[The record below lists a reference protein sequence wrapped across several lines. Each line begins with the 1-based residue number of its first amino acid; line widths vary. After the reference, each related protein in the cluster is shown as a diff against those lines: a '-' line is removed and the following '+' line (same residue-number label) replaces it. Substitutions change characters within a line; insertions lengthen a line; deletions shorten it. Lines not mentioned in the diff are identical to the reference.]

1 MLIMI
6 KQKQSGLY
14 IYERDFK
21 DVHTTKESLNN
32 IFVART
38 NKDAIEC
45 TSSPMSVIM
54 CDCQDRGMNDNCVS
68 QSPDI
73 ILILHNFNISCIYRS
88 YYFSVFVMF

>member
-6 KQKQSGLY
+6 KQKQSGFY
-14 IYERDFK
+14 IYEIY
-21 DVHTTKESLNN
+21 N

-38 NKDAIEC
+38 NKDATEC

-73 ILILHNFNISCIYRS
+73 ILILHNFNIKAAFTGAIISQS
-88 YYFSVFVMF
+88 S

>member
-6 KQKQSGLY
+6 KQKQSSFY

-21 DVHTTKESLNN
+21 DVRSCKGITIQYIL
-32 IFVART
+32 VRT

>member
-1 MLIMI
+1 MI
-6 KQKQSGLY
+6 KQKQSGFY

-21 DVHTTKESLNN
+21 DVHAKESLYN
-32 IFVART
+32 IFLVRT

-68 QSPDI
+68 QSADI
-73 ILILHNFNISCIYRS
+73 ILILHNFNMSCIYRS